1 MTGGVATAESI
12 ACPAMFATAAITWV
26 QVVLALHIIFVVI
39 AFGVIFAYP
48 LFLTVGARLEPSAMP
63 WFFRM
68 QQVVSRRLISPGL
81 LLVVIFGVILAS
93 KYHAWSDFYV
103 QWGIGAAIVI
113 GAIEGS
119 WQIPRSGRLAEVAER
134 DVAGAGGVAGTRGG
148 AVTGRSPEYATL
160 LRQVQFGGTVN
171 ALLVVLTAFF
181 MAVHLGS

>member
-1 MTGGVATAESI
+1 MLA
-12 ACPAMFATAAITWV
+12 PAAITWI
-26 QVVLALHIIFVVI
+26 QVILALHIIFVVA
-39 AFGVIFAYP
+39 AFGVIFSYP

-68 QQVVSRRLISPGL
+68 QQVVSRYLINPGL

-93 KYHAWSDFYV
+93 KFHAWSDFYV

-134 DVAGAGGVAGTRGG
+134 DLAAGPSVAT
-148 AVTGRSPEYATL
+148 RSPEYEKL
-160 LRQVQFGGTVN
+160 LGQVRLGSTIN

-181 MAVHLGS
+181 MAVHLGA

>member
-1 MTGGVATAESI
+1 MLAA
-12 ACPAMFATAAITWV
+12 AAITWV
-26 QVVLALHIIFVVI
+26 QVILALHIIFVVI

-134 DVAGAGGVAGTRGG
+134 DLAGGVAVAGGVTGARGG
-148 AVTGRSPEYATL
+148 AVAGRSPEYATL
-160 LRQVQFGGTVN
+160 LRQVQLGGTVN

>member
-1 MTGGVATAESI
+1 
-12 ACPAMFATAAITWV
+12 MFAAAAITWV

-68 QQVVSRRLISPGL
+68 QQVVGRRLISPGL
-81 LLVVIFGVILAS
+81 LLVVIFGAILAS

-134 DVAGAGGVAGTRGG
+134 DVAGARGVAG
-148 AVTGRSPEYATL
+148 AVAARSPEYATL
-160 LRQVQFGGTVN
+160 HASGPARRHDQRAARRADG
-171 ALLVVLTAFF
+171 LLHGRPPRLIAPGRS
-181 MAVHLGS
+181 AGPPPAPR

>member
-1 MTGGVATAESI
+1 ML
-12 ACPAMFATAAITWV
+12 ATAAVTWV
-26 QVVLALHIIFVVI
+26 QVILALHIIFVVI

-113 GAIEGS
+113 GAIEGW
-119 WQIPRSGRLAEVAER
+119 WQIPRSGRLAEVAEVAER
-134 DVAGAGGVAGTRGG
+134 DGAGAGSVAGASRG
-148 AVTGRSPEYATL
+148 AVAGRSPEYATL
-160 LRQVQFGGTVN
+160 LRQVQLGGAIN

-181 MAVHLGS
+181 MAVHLGT

>member
-1 MTGGVATAESI
+1 MLA
-12 ACPAMFATAAITWV
+12 PAAITWV

-48 LFLTVGARLEPSAMP
+48 LFLTVGARLEPSVMP

-81 LLVVIFGVILAS
+81 LLVIFGVILAS
-93 KYHAWSDFYV
+93 KYHVWSDFYV

-134 DVAGAGGVAGTRGG
+134 DLAGGGVA
-148 AVTGRSPEYATL
+148 ARSPEYATL
-160 LRQVQFGGTVN
+160 LRQVQLGGTIN

-181 MAVHLGS
+181 MTVHLGS